1 MFGGS
6 NERVQP
12 VQPLRIACG
21 EGLGQEVG
29 LFLVIATRG
38 RSSALDLGAHRGR
51 VEQRLIGELFMPVIR
66 SSSVSATTKSAPC
79 LLRLMVVRVT
89 R

>member
-1 MFGGS
+1 MSVCGPCNRCGS
-6 NERVQP
+6 HAARVWDKKS
-12 VQPLRIACG
+12 A
-21 EGLGQEVG
+21 

-38 RSSALDLGAHRGR
+38 RSSALDLGAHRGP
-51 VEQRLIGELFMPVIR
+51 VEQRLIGELFTPVIR